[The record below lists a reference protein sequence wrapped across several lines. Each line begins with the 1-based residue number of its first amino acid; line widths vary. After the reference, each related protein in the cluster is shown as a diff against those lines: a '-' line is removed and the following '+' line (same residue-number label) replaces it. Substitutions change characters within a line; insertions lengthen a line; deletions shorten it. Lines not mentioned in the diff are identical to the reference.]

1 MSKIAVYAGTFDP
14 VTKGHLDVIK
24 RASELFDS
32 LIVAVGDNPKKKPF
46 FSLKERI
53 GMLLECTKGIQKVNV
68 ESFSG
73 LLVGFA
79 KQKKACVLVRGL
91 RELSDFEIE
100 FQQALVNR
108 HLAPD
113 IETVLIITDAKFFYL
128 NSTIVK
134 ELASFGGKISDFVPA
149 PAEKALLK
157 KFSKTV
163 SK

>member
-14 VTKGHLDVIK
+14 VTNGHLDVIK

-32 LIVAVGDNPKKKPF
+32 LIVAVGDNPRKKPF

-53 GMLLECTKGIQKVNV
+53 GMLLECTKGIQGVKV

-73 LLVGFA
+73 LLVSFA
-79 KQKKACVLVRGL
+79 KQKKARVLVRGL

-100 FQQALVNR
+100 FQQAIVNR
-108 HLAPD
+108 HLAPQ

-134 ELASFGGKISDFVPA
+134 ELASLNANILDFVPA
-149 PAEKALLK
+149 IVEKALKK
-157 KFSKTV
+157 KFGKTN
-163 SK
+163 SE